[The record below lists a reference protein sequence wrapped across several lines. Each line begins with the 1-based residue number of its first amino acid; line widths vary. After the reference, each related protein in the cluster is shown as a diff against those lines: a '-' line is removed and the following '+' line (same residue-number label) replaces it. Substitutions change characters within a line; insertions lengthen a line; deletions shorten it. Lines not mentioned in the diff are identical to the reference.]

1 MIQENDKLNIP
12 EEYLKMSVDEIR
24 AEREKLYKE
33 IKKEPKKAIQKTFV
47 LEHRTI
53 TFRF

>member
-1 MIQENDKLNIP
+1 MIQENDHLHIP
-12 EEYLKMSVDEIR
+12 EEYLKMSPDELR

-33 IKKEPKKAIQKTFV
+33 LKKEHPKAIQKTFV
-47 LEHRTI
+47 FEHRTV

>member
-1 MIQENDKLNIP
+1 MIQENDHLHIP
-12 EEYLKMSVDEIR
+12 EEYLKMTADELR

-33 IKKEPKKAIQKTFV
+33 LKKEPPKAIQKTFV